1 MNLTRHRHRFLLFC
15 LTFFLCLN
23 AEAQNGFTWKS
34 LKPDKAP
41 ATQKVQVLGK
51 QVSYYPLEKK
61 ESVTVTVQ
69 GPTTLRVLTRI
80 EFGKSGGEK
89 RYYLRYEREDGK
101 KAVFRRSST
110 ASSSAVLVSDNKV
123 RLANSRSVFIKVP
136 EGKHTYRFYVGSK
149 ASYKLYLR
157 FYERGTEIASDVKN
171 VAFSPTRFTAAV
183 PVVVKEEEVTYYRLG
198 TQDSIRIALIGPTT
212 IQVLSR
218 LEFDPTMIT
227 DQKFRIRVLE
237 DGKEKQVFPLRSKP
251 SEAAEYRGT
260 SAKVLG
266 RGAKFFIEVPKG
278 KHEYRFEIVDNGRS
292 ALLRFFIPRK
302 DLTNNS

>member
-1 MNLTRHRHRFLLFC
+1 MNLTRCHLRFFLFC
-15 LTFFLCLN
+15 LTFFLCLT

-34 LKPDKAP
+34 LKPEKAP
-41 ATQKVQVLGK
+41 SPQKVLVLGK
-51 QVSYYPLEKK
+51 QLSYYPLVKK
-61 ESVTVTVQ
+61 EFITITVQ
-69 GPTTLRVLTRI
+69 GPTTLRVLSRI

-101 KAVFRRSST
+101 KATFRRSST
-110 ASSSAVLVSDNKV
+110 ASSLAVLASDKNV
-123 RLANSRSVFIKVP
+123 RLANSRNVYIKVP
-136 EGKHTYRFYVGSK
+136 EGKHTYRFYIGSK

-157 FYERGTEIASDVKN
+157 FYERGAEIASDMQN
-171 VAFSPTRFTAAV
+171 VVFSPSRFTTAV

-198 TQDSIRIALIGPTT
+198 TQDSILISLIGPTT

-266 RGAKFFIEVPKG
+266 KGAKFFIEVPKG

-292 ALLRFFIPRK
+292 ALMRFFIPRK